1 MTEKYKRYKRL
12 FDLWLIYCYFT
23 PVLIIT
29 GLIIYKK
36 ERRVRIMVK
45 ILEDLKLTVIAGIVL
60 TVIMVFA
67 TNAIY
72 DAQMSAPEEAV
83 SDMMNNM

>member
-1 MTEKYKRYKRL
+1 
-12 FDLWLIYCYFT
+12 
-23 PVLIIT
+23 
-29 GLIIYKK
+29 
-36 ERRVRIMVK
+36 MVK

-72 DAQMSAPEEAV
+72 DAQMSAPEKAV